1 MEYKCFL
8 NKNENYNG
16 RIQFLFGYKENGKKL
31 ELELRRDSIWLIN
44 YRTLTEEKFEK
55 SNFEYENPTSEGN
68 YMVSCIARLYIY
80 ISTKMLCLLMELLF
94 RLLLKNTVCTVP
106 ASLSDKAYFWR
117 DWSLHQFKFKNANII
132 L

>member
-80 ISTKMLCLLMELLF
+80 IHQNVMFTYGAIVSPFTKEYRVHCACLSERHSLF
-94 RLLLKNTVCTVP
+94 LAGLVP
-106 ASLSDKAYFWR
+106 TSI
-117 DWSLHQFKFKNANII
+117 QV
-132 L
+132 